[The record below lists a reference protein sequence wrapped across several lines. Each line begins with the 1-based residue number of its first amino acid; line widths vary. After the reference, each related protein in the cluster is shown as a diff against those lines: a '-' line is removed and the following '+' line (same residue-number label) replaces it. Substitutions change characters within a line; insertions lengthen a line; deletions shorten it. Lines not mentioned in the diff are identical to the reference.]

1 MKKLRYIDWKYN
13 RKHGNSSWQYR
24 PYWDAKGDSYFDM
37 WKLNFR
43 NGTTLEER
51 RADRIIYKKIGARN
65 WDGEKQYPKLYKK
78 FMDNT
83 TVEYKVLKKDKWKI

>member
-1 MKKLRYIDWKYN
+1 MDWKYR
-13 RKHGNSSWQYR
+13 RKYGNGSWQYR
-24 PYWDAKGDSYFDM
+24 LYWDAKGDSYFDI

-51 RADRIIYKKIGARN
+51 RADRIIYKKVGARN